1 MIKLKNTSDSIESP
15 MFDPIEIINILEI
28 LAKAINTLNEME
40 NNSWSEVDR
49 RVRDPGLISRITRII
64 F

>member
-1 MIKLKNTSDSIESP
+1 